1 MRLAA
6 PELAEPVRRDPTTRR
21 DHTVSTDH
29 RIYTGDPD
37 DDERVYWEC
46 SCGTSGSCRADQ
58 ADLASDRHIRPGE
71 TRTDVSRPS

>member
-1 MRLAA
+1 
-6 PELAEPVRRDPTTRR
+6 
-21 DHTVSTDH
+21 VSTDH